1 MKAAVQVKVADQ
13 VWIATAQLHKNRPDA
28 IDFTVDEILEQ
39 ATAFNGGEPLRP
51 GVYVHAI
58 QHCVANRAPSP
69 GRYRM
74 LYETGDG
81 RRRLYRTGDPFHA
94 DRADSKIVP
103 EKDEIPSEFHALLS
117 WYEIWSAPSP
127 DAAKSDPLLRLHGSG
142 KELWVDEPADAYV
155 ERLREGW
162 Q

>member
-1 MKAAVQVKVADQ
+1 MKAAVQVKVADE

-81 RRRLYRTGDPFHA
+81 RRRLYRTGDPFHPK
-94 DRADSKIVP
+94 RADSKIVP
-103 EKDEIPSEFHALLS
+103 ANNQIPSDFNALLG
-117 WYEIWSAPSP
+117 WKEICSESIPVPGRRGPWSGLNA
-127 DAAKSDPLLRLHGSG
+127 SG
-142 KELWVDEPADAYV
+142 NEV
-155 ERLREGW
+155 
-162 Q
+162 